1 MKTNRIPGEITWM
14 KKYIWLLFIFIFS
27 CKNGGDKNAKEYPT
41 DLPLINLRG
50 LILDEKKDAIPLF
63 SSGDSIEYVQ
73 LETSPTDLRFQDVLV
88 TDQHI
93 YVILSMYQGIM
104 MYDRQGKFIKHIE
117 DTEAAHA
124 FELLYNEYEDQVYAL
139 GRGNVWIL
147 NERDGEILGDV
158 QTLYNIPANTRIYPF
173 SADRFLALYG
183 RNDHYNTKT
192 SAAICNKQ
200 GELLIDSVYIG
211 KGDKELAACW
221 WSWSTFVM
229 PYEND
234 DYLFFTLFRGAPYQ
248 TIFRT
253 KGEKIEPAYYMDIE
267 AETDIRYA
275 WLFKDYLCF
284 VYEALHGGYIL
295 TDTNVTLAVY
305 NLKTGELKS
314 QRLLDKMQLRSN
326 RYFGVKNTI
335 DGGVPILFSNH
346 SSARRQVADL
356 LLGTDVKNYL
366 LKNKISDDAPDFLRE
381 MDEESLPVV
390 TIVHYR

>member
-1 MKTNRIPGEITWM
+1 M
-14 KKYIWLLFIFIFS
+14 
-27 CKNGGDKNAKEYPT
+27 
-41 DLPLINLRG
+41 
-50 LILDEKKDAIPLF
+50 
-63 SSGDSIEYVQ
+63 
-73 LETSPTDLRFQDVLV
+73 
-88 TDQHI
+88 
-93 YVILSMYQGIM
+93 
-104 MYDRQGKFIKHIE
+104 
-117 DTEAAHA
+117 
-124 FELLYNEYEDQVYAL
+124 
-139 GRGNVWIL
+139 

-305 NLKTGELKS
+305 NLKTGERNRNVYWIKCSFAPIDTLELKI
-314 QRLLDKMQLRSN
+314 RL
-326 RYFGVKNTI
+326 
-335 DGGVPILFSNH
+335 DGGVPILFSNQFIGQTPGCR
-346 SSARRQVADL
+346 SS
-356 LLGTDVKNYL
+356 LGD
-366 LKNKISDDAPDFLRE
+366 RC
-381 MDEESLPVV
+381 EELFVEK
-390 TIVHYR
+390 